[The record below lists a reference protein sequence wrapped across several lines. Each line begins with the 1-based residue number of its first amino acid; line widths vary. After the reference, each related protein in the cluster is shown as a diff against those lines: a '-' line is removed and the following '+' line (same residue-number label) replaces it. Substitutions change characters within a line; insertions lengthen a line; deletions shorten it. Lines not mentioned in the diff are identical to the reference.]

1 MRIGVRSRWWADA
14 TVQTVALTVAI
25 AAVGTTLAVRA
36 PPGPLLGF
44 HPGAWAI
51 ALPLALA
58 LAFFLTELGQA
69 LIEVGRQAYS
79 FSLSGVPLV
88 LGLLYC
94 PPSALIAA
102 RVLGA
107 LVAFIVQRASPVKV
121 GFNTA
126 SYLLDV
132 TAVIALAHLLI
143 STPADLNLTTA
154 ALCYVSLA
162 AIDVLTSAL
171 VLAVIRIN
179 HGPVTGDSVV
189 EVFVSAGV
197 IVALNTAAGFIC
209 AVLLGAG
216 TLGVALLAGFV
227 AVTAASFR
235 AYLVLRRR
243 HRSLVEVQEYI
254 GTGEGTHSVE
264 GLAERMLPPVRELLR
279 AAHVELTLRDVRG
292 TGATIRSVDE
302 TGSMRTSQVARLDPD
317 EVWASSI
324 QSGGALRLS
333 GQTQDPAAQRWLQVH
348 GVSEALI
355 APLVRS
361 ELEGTLVVLE
371 RLGDSTHFTADD
383 LALLQT
389 LAGHLAVAL
398 HSVQLFEQLLHEATH
413 DVLTDL
419 PNRSLLASTLRAM
432 LSDADA
438 DADADAD
445 RPAAV
450 LLLDLDR
457 FKDVN
462 DSLGHDIGDQLLQV
476 VARRLS
482 ELVPAGATVGRLG
495 GDEFAV
501 LLPPA
506 ANAQVTAFAVAT
518 TIATALRTPVQLPD
532 VTISTEGSIGV
543 AIATAGQTQTDLM
556 RQADTAMYA
565 AKDSG
570 VQVVTYTADLERGGA
585 ERLSLLTDLRA
596 ALDRQEIEVFYQPK
610 ADLVRNVVTSVEALV
625 RWTHP
630 TLGPVGPADF
640 IPLAEST
647 GLIDL
652 LTRTVLAKALQ
663 DCRLWRDAGHEI
675 AVAVNVS
682 ARNVNDAGLPETVAM
697 ALRTA
702 GLPARALILEI
713 TESSIMGDP
722 VRTLP
727 TLTRLAGL
735 GVALSIDDFGTG
747 YSSLSYLQ
755 RLPVHELKIDLGFV
769 QGMAQES
776 NPQGSEVLVRDIVGL
791 GHSLDLRVVAEGV
804 DSAWLLEQL
813 RDLDCDLAQGFYLS
827 RPVPYSQL
835 LGAIAQAEL
844 ACRQA

>member
-1 MRIGVRSRWWADA
+1 M
-14 TVQTVALTVAI
+14 
-25 AAVGTTLAVRA
+25 
-36 PPGPLLGF
+36 
-44 HPGAWAI
+44 
-51 ALPLALA
+51 
-58 LAFFLTELGQA
+58 
-69 LIEVGRQAYS
+69 
-79 FSLSGVPLV
+79 
-88 LGLLYC
+88 
-94 PPSALIAA
+94 
-102 RVLGA
+102 
-107 LVAFIVQRASPVKV
+107 AFIVQRASQVKV

-189 EVFVSAGV
+189 EVFVSAGIV
-197 IVALNTAAGFIC
+197 VALNTAAGFVC
-209 AVLLGAG
+209 AVLLEAG
-216 TLGVALLAGFV
+216 PLGIALLAGFV

-279 AAHVELTLRDVRG
+279 AAHVELTLRDVCG

-302 TGSMRTSQVARLDPD
+302 TGSMRTSQVAHLDPD

-324 QSGGALRLS
+324 QSGRALRLS
-333 GQTQDPAAQRWLQVH
+333 GRTQDPAARRWLQVH
-348 GVSEALI
+348 GASEALI

-419 PNRSLLASTLRAM
+419 PNRSLLASTLRTM
-432 LSDADA
+432 LSDADDERA
-438 DADADAD
+438 
-445 RPAAV
+445 AAV

-457 FKDVN
+457 FRDVN
-462 DSLGHDIGDQLLQV
+462 DALGHDIGDQLLQV

-506 ANAQVTAFAVAT
+506 ADAQVAAFAVAT
-518 TIATALRTPVQLPD
+518 TIANALRTPVQLPD
-532 VTISTEGSIGV
+532 VTISTEGTIGV

-556 RQADTAMYA
+556 RQSDTAMYA

-570 VQVVTYTADLERGGA
+570 VQVVIYTAELERGGA

-596 ALDRQEIEVFYQPK
+596 ALDRQEIEVYYQPK
-610 ADLVRNVVTSVEALV
+610 ADLARNVVTSVEALV

-630 TLGPVGPADF
+630 TLGPVGPAEF

-652 LTRTVLAKALQ
+652 LTRTVLTKALQ

-682 ARNVNDAGLPETVAM
+682 ARNVNDACLPDMVAA
-697 ALRTA
+697 ALETA
-702 GLPARALILEI
+702 GVPARALILEI

-727 TLTRLAGL
+727 TLTRLATL

-769 QGMAQES
+769 QGMAQKL

-804 DSAWLLEQL
+804 DSARLLEQL

-835 LGAIAQAEL
+835 FGAIEQAEL
-844 ACRQA
+844 ACWRA